1 MTGSSPPPAA
11 ALEQLAQSLVI
22 FGRASGQIA
31 YAVELHDDFAHV
43 PPPPQYHGGLY
54 GHPYCKI
61 AEDKI
66 VLELTYCLEEYEH
79 YYAPLVGRDQPVEAT
94 GFFGALAGEE
104 SSLRHLRMVMTQ
116 PPAGGPGDREAA
128 LPQFLQTLPGATGYW
143 RGRGREA
150 LVVFDAM
157 WRHHARAPWFAEVRE
172 RALAWSVPHIL
183 GSDAPHPN

>member
-1 MTGSSPPPAA
+1 MWSTPPRDAE
-11 ALEQLAQSLVI
+11 LEQLAQSLVI

-31 YAVELHDDFAHV
+31 YAVELYDDFVRVA
-43 PPPPQYHGGLY
+43 PPPQYHGGLY

-66 VLELTYCLEEYEH
+66 VLELTYCLEEYEN
-79 YYAPLVGRDQPVEAT
+79 YYTPLVESDQPVEAA

-104 SSLRHLRMVMTQ
+104 SSLRHLRMRLTQ
-116 PPAGGPGDREAA
+116 PPEGDGGDRAAA

-157 WRHHARAPWFAEVRE
+157 WRFHARAPWFPEVRE
-172 RALAWSVPHIL
+172 RALAWSLPQIW
-183 GSDAPHPN
+183 GSTAPHPN